1 MFFLNQDSWFN
12 YNCVD
17 LINHLNFITFIR
29 FKRIY
34 KFNIVKRRYKTWG
47 KNSEASIR
55 TWKGYPWFNKYV
67 FFILIIYVFY
77 IYLFFQEIDTMKSD
91 LALLKLQRQADHLK
105 LGDLEVKMK
114 HLEFENKKL
123 KEGN

>member
-1 MFFLNQDSWFN
+1 
-12 YNCVD
+12 
-17 LINHLNFITFIR
+17 
-29 FKRIY
+29 
-34 KFNIVKRRYKTWG
+34 
-47 KNSEASIR
+47 
-55 TWKGYPWFNKYV
+55 
-67 FFILIIYVFY
+67 
-77 IYLFFQEIDTMKSD
+77 MKSD

>member
-1 MFFLNQDSWFN
+1 LLKDVTRLEERIQKQAEEHERGIHG
-12 YNCVD
+12 
-17 LINHLNFITFIR
+17 LINM
-29 FKRIY
+29 
-34 KFNIVKRRYKTWG
+34 
-47 KNSEASIR
+47 
-55 TWKGYPWFNKYV
+55 

-123 KEGN
+123 KEGNYNHHKNIIN

>member
-1 MFFLNQDSWFN
+1 MLKDVTRLEERIQKQAEEHERGIHG
-12 YNCVD
+12 
-17 LINHLNFITFIR
+17 LINMCFLFLLFM
-29 FKRIY
+29 F
-34 KFNIVKRRYKTWG
+34 
-47 KNSEASIR
+47 
-55 TWKGYPWFNKYV
+55 
-67 FFILIIYVFY
+67 FY

-123 KEGN
+123 KEGNYNHHKNIINSKY

>member
-1 MFFLNQDSWFN
+1 MLKDVTRLEERIQKQAEEHERGIHG
-12 YNCVD
+12 
-17 LINHLNFITFIR
+17 LINM
-29 FKRIY
+29 
-34 KFNIVKRRYKTWG
+34 
-47 KNSEASIR
+47 
-55 TWKGYPWFNKYV
+55 

-114 HLEFENKKL
+114 HLESENKQFLFKL
-123 KEGN
+123 YRHYTLQR